1 MSRYSL
7 SHFTLHLAAFAAA
20 ALIAAHASAESAR
33 TILAAQPA
41 PMKMDHGDK
50 GHGHGGAMTKDGAQA
65 MAGPVRIEGAYA
77 RASIG
82 RAANSAAYIMLS
94 TTADDRLVAAAS
106 PVADAV
112 ELHTHL
118 MDNGVMKMRPVE
130 GGIAV
135 KAGEET
141 ALQPGGFH
149 IMMLGLHEPLRDG
162 TTIPLTLTFEK
173 AGSVTF
179 DIPVRGLMD
188 GNRERRGHD
197 S

>member
-1 MSRYSL
+1 MSRFSL
-7 SHFTLHLAAFAAA
+7 SHFSLHLAALAVTAPVAAQ
-20 ALIAAHASAESAR
+20 ASAESAR
-33 TILAAQPA
+33 TILAAQSG
-41 PMKMDHGDK
+41 PMKMDHGAAQ
-50 GHGHGGAMTKDGAQA
+50 HGGPMTKDGAHA
-65 MAGPVRIEGAYA
+65 MAGDVTIDGAYA

-82 RAANSAAYIMLS
+82 RAANSAAYMMLS

-135 KAGEET
+135 TT
-141 ALQPGGFH
+141 AEPTMLQPGGFH
-149 IMMLGLHEPLRDG
+149 VMLLGLHAPLQDG

-179 DIPVRGLMD
+179 DVPVRSVM
-188 GNRERRGHD
+188 GNAGGNQHRHGG
-197 S
+197 

>member
-1 MSRYSL
+1 MSRFSL

-33 TILAAQPA
+33 TILAAQSG
-41 PMKMDHGDK
+41 PMKMDHGKDQ
-50 GHGHGGAMTKDGAQA
+50 HGGPMMKDGAHA
-65 MAGPVRIEGAYA
+65 TTGDVTIDGAYA

-82 RAANSAAYIMLS
+82 RAANSAAYMTLS
-94 TTADDRLVAAAS
+94 SRSDDRLIAAAS

-130 GGIAV
+130 GGIPV
-135 KAGEET
+135 KVGEET

-179 DIPVRGLMD
+179 GIPVRGLMD